1 MKSKEVGMC
10 YASVG
15 NQSRDAKE
23 DEILVVKRQ
32 PYGSNWLV
40 SPDDAS
46 TAVCLRGGTEVELL
60 YIPEVIQQGIRM
72 PGEAKATFKTEDCW
86 ERDVFVFDNRRT
98 VSLQKLPTGQ
108 VVRVL
113 SIPSGL
119 SHREDSV
126 QRDRSEVE
134 IFSI

>member
-1 MKSKEVGMC
+1 MC

-15 NQSRDAKE
+15 NRSRDAKE

-60 YIPEVIQQGIRM
+60 YIPEVAQRRLRM
-72 PGEAKATFKTEDCW
+72 ADEAKATFKTEDLW

-98 VSLQKLPTGQ
+98 VSLQKLPAGQ

-119 SHREDSV
+119 SHREHVV
-126 QRDRSEVE
+126 QRDRSGVE
-134 IFSI
+134 IFSL